1 MVLDGEDLSFLMEM
15 LGGVGVKVHPV
26 IAVKALF
33 CVVWNIFFDCG
44 GIWIPGLGCI
54 VQCWAYILAVEDG
67 LRFLGL
73 SNVFCGH

>member
-33 CVVWNIFFDCG
+33 CVVWNICLLVAEVYGYQAGD
-44 GIWIPGLGCI
+44 
-54 VQCWAYILAVEDG
+54 A
-67 LRFLGL
+67 
-73 SNVFCGH
+73 